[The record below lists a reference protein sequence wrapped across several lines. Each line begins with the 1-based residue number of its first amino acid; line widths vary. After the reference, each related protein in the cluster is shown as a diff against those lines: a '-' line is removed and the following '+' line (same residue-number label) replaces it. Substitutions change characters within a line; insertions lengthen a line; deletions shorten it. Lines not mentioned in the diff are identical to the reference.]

1 MKKSRSYYKKFYR
14 LVAVAIAVMTAVLTG
29 SLVLGDSVRGSLMER
44 VSERLGN
51 SETIIQTGTGFLSD
65 SILNNEILSDAK
77 GYLLSEG
84 FISSEGKMIPVMVWG
99 TDNDSLNYDEAA
111 LNPQLSTLISN
122 PSPLTSNPFTLT
134 HNPSNPIVLHLPSNN
149 LVGSGSLFISQSH
162 ATQLRLTVKGIKS
175 AQDGGNILLHNE
187 QVRPLNVFINRQ
199 QLAEALGVKGKVN
212 VILSPNNITSDT
224 FHGVWQPEDSGLQH
238 NNDSIIGIDRVFLPQ
253 SVVATLNPST
263 RYLAYFVNSLG
274 TIPYSF
280 VTATDRLKGDETIL
294 TDYAAQ
300 RMKAHVGDSV
310 TMEYY
315 VSQGG
320 LKKLLT
326 RSHRFR
332 VRSIVPISEFQKQ
345 ADMITADFPGLS
357 GVKRC
362 TDWNSD
368 LPIDMSRITKADE
381 DYWAEY
387 RQTPKA
393 LVSLDAV
400 GKDWIGS
407 YGVATRVM
415 CDTARMKLLTPQ
427 SFGIAVVHPRIA
439 ALDAAQ
445 NGTDF
450 GTLFLA
456 LGFFIIIAAILLMQN
471 PLSEMYQL
479 RRPEI
484 QLLNAL
490 GFSRRQVFRRLF
502 LEAVPVVLVSA
513 PIGVLLG
520 YAYAAVILQLLAGP
534 WSGVVHT
541 DGFAIHA
548 NTTTVVLSFILSVIL
563 AFVVLALTVRGG
575 QKLKGESQR
584 SKVKGQR
591 SKVEGQS
598 RDLKLSIINYKL
610 SIIKYFRHQHR
621 LSFIT
626 LALGVLTVF
635 AVGVNRPDFSH
646 SSESATGGYQYYGE
660 SRIPL
665 QYDLNTA
672 AGRHHLHLDNLPSNL
687 RFLQLPKH
695 TEDEASCMN
704 LNHVENPSVF
714 GMSLEDMKA
723 FGIDISEVEGVK
735 YKVDSVKWNCKADE
749 LANKEESKCIIPI
762 AVDSEALL
770 WSMMKK
776 VGDTLIYHASDG
788 RKVNVV
794 IAAEYPTGI
803 FHGNAIMPIDCFR
816 QLWPDEMGSRV
827 VLVKEEGQRS
837 KVEGSN
843 PSPLTPNPSTL
854 TSTLTTSLSDYGF
867 TLIPSVERL
876 LHFFEVTDTYLRIF
890 LSLGLLGL
898 MLGLVSLLIV
908 IRKNLVARSED
919 IRLYHALGFPTATIV
934 CMFRCEQLIVPLLA
948 IITGAGVCL
957 LISVLLPTFS
967 FSLSTFLLCLLP
979 IIVFTCIIIY
989 ISITTKTIRQCET
1002 C

>member
-1 MKKSRSYYKKFYR
+1 MKKSRSYYIRFYR

-99 TDNDSLNYDEAA
+99 TDNDSLNYDEAT

-122 PSPLTSNPFTLT
+122 PSSLT
-134 HNPSNPIVLHLPSNN
+134 SNPIVLHLPSNN
-149 LVGSGSLFISQSH
+149 LVGSSSLFISQSH

-212 VILSPNNITSDT
+212 VILSPNKITSDT
-224 FHGVWQPEDSGLQH
+224 FHGVWRPEDSGLQH
-238 NNDSIIGIDRVFLPQ
+238 NSDSIIGIDRVFLPQ
-253 SVVATLNPST
+253 SVVETLNPST

-294 TDYAAQ
+294 TDYAAR
-300 RMKAHVGDSV
+300 RMNAHVGDSV

-332 VRSIVPISEFQKQ
+332 VSGIVPISEFQKQ
-345 ADMITADFPGLS
+345 ADVITADFPGLS

-368 LPIDMSRITKADE
+368 LPIDMSRITKSDE
-381 DYWAEY
+381 DYWTAY

-407 YGVATRVM
+407 YGVATKVI

-439 ALDAAQ
+439 AFDAAQ

-456 LGFFIIIAAILLMQN
+456 LGFFIIVAAILLMQN

-490 GFSRRQVFRRLF
+490 GFSKRQVFRRLF
-502 LEAVPVVLVSA
+502 SEAVPVVLVSA

-548 NTTTVVLSFILSVIL
+548 NIMTVVLSFILSVIL
-563 AFVVLALTVRGG
+563 AFVVLALTVRGT
-575 QKLKGESQR
+575 QKLNGESQK
-584 SKVKGQR
+584 SKGKRQKAKG
-591 SKVEGQS
+591 EGQN
-598 RDLKLSIINYKL
+598 KLSIFNYQL
-610 SIIKYFRHQHR
+610 SILKYFRRQHR

-714 GMSLEDMKA
+714 GMSLEDMKS
-723 FGIDISEVEGVK
+723 FGINISEVEGVK

-827 VLVKEEGQRS
+827 VLVKEDGQKS

-890 LSLGLLGL
+890 LSLGVLGL
-898 MLGLVSLLIV
+898 LLGLVSLIIV
-908 IRKNLVARSED
+908 IRKNLVARSEE

>member
-1 MKKSRSYYKKFYR
+1 MKRSRSYYKKFYR

-99 TDNDSLNYDEAA
+99 TDNDSLNYDEATQ
-111 LNPQLSTLISN
+111 NPQLSTLISN
-122 PSPLTSNPFTLT
+122 PSPLTP
-134 HNPSNPIVLHLPSNN
+134 NPIILHLPSNN
-149 LVGSGSLFISQSH
+149 LVGSSSLFISQSH

-224 FHGVWQPEDSGLQH
+224 FYGVWRPEDSGLQF
-238 NNDSIIGIDRVFLPQ
+238 NSDSIIGIDRVFLPH
-253 SVVATLNPST
+253 SVVETLNPST

-300 RMKAHVGDSV
+300 RMNAHVGDSV

-332 VRSIVPISEFQKQ
+332 VSGIVPISELKKQ

-368 LPIDMSRITKADE
+368 LPIDMSCITKADE
-381 DYWAEY
+381 DYWTAY

-407 YGVATRVM
+407 YGVATKVM

-439 ALDAAQ
+439 AFDAAQ
-445 NGTDF
+445 NSTDF

-456 LGFFIIIAAILLMQN
+456 LGFFIIVAAILLMQN

-490 GFSRRQVFRRLF
+490 GFSKRQVFRRLF
-502 LEAVPVVLVSA
+502 SEAVPVVLVSA

-548 NTTTVVLSFILSVIL
+548 NIMTVVLSFILSVIL
-563 AFVVLALTVRGG
+563 AFVVLALTVRGS
-575 QKLKGESQR
+575 QKSKGERQKA
-584 SKVKGQR
+584 KVKRQR
-591 SKVEGQS
+591 AKGNLQ
-598 RDLKLSIINYKL
+598 LSTFSFQL
-610 SIIKYFRHQHR
+610 STFTYFRHQHR

-672 AGRHHLHLDNLPSNL
+672 AGRHHLHLDNLPYNL

-714 GMSLEDMKA
+714 GMSLEDMKS
-723 FGIDISEVEGVK
+723 FGINISEVEGVK

-827 VLVKEEGQRS
+827 VLVKEDGQKS

-843 PSPLTPNPSTL
+843 PSPLNTKLSTL
-854 TSTLTTSLSDYGF
+854 SSTLTTSLSDYGF

-908 IRKNLVARSED
+908 IRKNLVARSEE

-934 CMFRCEQLIVPLLA
+934 CMFRCEQLIVPMLA
-948 IITGAGVCL
+948 ILTGAVVCL

>member
-99 TDNDSLNYDEAA
+99 TDNDSLNYDEAT

-122 PSPLTSNPFTLT
+122 PSSLTP
-134 HNPSNPIVLHLPSNN
+134 NPIVLHLPSNN

-224 FHGVWQPEDSGLQH
+224 FYGVWRPEDSGLQF
-238 NNDSIIGIDRVFLPQ
+238 NSDSIVGIDRVFLPH
-253 SVVATLNPST
+253 SVVETLNPST

-274 TIPYSF
+274 TMPYSF

-300 RMKAHVGDSV
+300 RMNAHVGDSV

-332 VRSIVPISEFQKQ
+332 VSGIVPISEFKKQ

-381 DYWAEY
+381 DYWTAY

-407 YGVATRVM
+407 YGVATKVM

-490 GFSRRQVFRRLF
+490 GFSKRQVFRRLF

-575 QKLKGESQR
+575 QRSKGERQKA
-584 SKVKGQR
+584 KVKRQR
-591 SKVEGQS
+591 AKGNLQ
-598 RDLKLSIINYKL
+598 LSTFSFQL
-610 SIIKYFRHQHR
+610 STFKYFRHQHR

-723 FGIDISEVEGVK
+723 FGINISEVEGVK
-735 YKVDSVKWNCKADE
+735 YKVDSVKWNCEADE
-749 LANKEESKCIIPI
+749 LANKEESKCTIPI
-762 AVDSEALL
+762 AVDSDALL

-776 VGDTLIYHASDG
+776 VGDTLTYHASDG

-827 VLVKEEGQRS
+827 VLVKEDGQKS

-908 IRKNLVARSED
+908 IRKNLVARSEE

>member
-1 MKKSRSYYKKFYR
+1 MKRSRSYYKKFYR

-51 SETIIQTGTGFLSD
+51 SETLIQTGTGFLSD

-99 TDNDSLNYDEAA
+99 TDNDSLNYDEAT
-111 LNPQLSTLISN
+111 LNPQLSSLISN
-122 PSPLTSNPFTLT
+122 PSTLT
-134 HNPSNPIVLHLPSNN
+134 PNPIILHLPSNN

-175 AQDGGNILLHNE
+175 SQDGGNILLHNE

-212 VILSPNNITSDT
+212 VILSPNNITFDA
-224 FHGVWQPEDSGLQH
+224 FHSIWRPHDSGLQPI
-238 NNDSIIGIDRVFLPQ
+238 NDSIIGIDRVFLPH
-253 SVVATLNPST
+253 SVVETLNPST

-294 TDYAAQ
+294 TDYAAR
-300 RMKAHVGDSV
+300 RMNAHVGDSV

-332 VRSIVPISEFQKQ
+332 VSRIVPINEFQKQ

-381 DYWAEY
+381 DYWTAY

-407 YGVATRVM
+407 YGVATKVM
-415 CDTARMKLLTPQ
+415 GDTARMKQLTPQ
-427 SFGIAVVHPRIA
+427 SFGIAVVHPRVA

-456 LGFFIIIAAILLMQN
+456 LGFFIIVAAILLMQN

-490 GFSRRQVFRRLF
+490 GFSKRQVFRRLF
-502 LEAVPVVLVSA
+502 SEALPVVLVSV

-548 NTTTVVLSFILSVIL
+548 NIMTVVLSFILSVIL

-575 QKLKGESQR
+575 LR
-584 SKVKGQR
+584 SKVEGQR
-591 SKVEGQS
+591 SKVEGQ
-598 RDLKLSIINYKL
+598 REKGNLQLSAF
-610 SIIKYFRHQHR
+610 SFQRSTFKYYRSQHR

-665 QYDLNTA
+665 QYDLNTT
-672 AGRHHLHLDNLPSNL
+672 AGRHHLHLDDLPSNL

-704 LNHVENPSVF
+704 LNRVATPSVL
-714 GMSLEDMKA
+714 GMSSEEMQS
-723 FGIDISEVEGVK
+723 FGIEILEVEGVK

-776 VGDTLIYHASDG
+776 VGDTLSYHASDG

-827 VLVKEEGQRS
+827 ILVKEEGQRS
-837 KVEGSN
+837 KVEGLRSKVEGSKLSTLNTN
-843 PSPLTPNPSTL
+843 PSPL
-854 TSTLTTSLSDYGF
+854 TSTLTTALSDYGF

-890 LSLGLLGL
+890 LSLGVLGL
-898 MLGLVSLLIV
+898 LLGLVSLIIV
-908 IRKNLVARSED
+908 IRKNLVARSEE

-934 CMFRCEQLIVPLLA
+934 RMFRCEQLIVPLLA
-948 IITGAGVCL
+948 ILTGAMACL

-967 FSLSTFLLCLLP
+967 FSLSTFLLWLLP

>member
-490 GFSRRQVFRRLF
+490 GFSKRQVFRRLF

>member
-99 TDNDSLNYDEAA
+99 TDNDSLNYDEAT

-122 PSPLTSNPFTLT
+122 PSPLTP
-134 HNPSNPIVLHLPSNN
+134 NPIILHLPSNN
-149 LVGSGSLFISQSH
+149 LVGSSSLFISQSH
-162 ATQLRLTVKGIKS
+162 ATQLRLTVKGKKS

-212 VILSPNNITSDT
+212 VILSPNNITSDA
-224 FHGVWQPEDSGLQH
+224 FHSIWRSHDSGLQPI
-238 NNDSIIGIDRVFLPQ
+238 NDSIIGIDRVFLPH
-253 SVVATLNPST
+253 SVVETLNPST
-263 RYLAYFVNSLG
+263 RYLAYFVNSFG

-294 TDYAAQ
+294 TDYAA
-300 RMKAHVGDSV
+300 RHMNAHVGDSV

-332 VRSIVPISEFQKQ
+332 VSRIVPINEFQKQ

-407 YGVATRVM
+407 YGVATKVM
-415 CDTARMKLLTPQ
+415 CDTARIKQLTPQ

-439 ALDAAQ
+439 AFDAAQ

-456 LGFFIIIAAILLMQN
+456 LGFFIIVAAILLMQN

-490 GFSRRQVFRRLF
+490 GFSKRQVFRRLF
-502 LEAVPVVLVSA
+502 SEAVPVVLISA

-548 NTTTVVLSFILSVIL
+548 NIMTVVLSFILSVIL
-563 AFVVLALTVRGG
+563 AFVVLALTVRGS
-575 QKLKGESQR
+575 QKSKGERQKA
-584 SKVKGQR
+584 KVKGQR

-598 RDLKLSIINYKL
+598 RDFKLSIIDYQL

-714 GMSLEDMKA
+714 GMSLEDMKS
-723 FGIDISEVEGVK
+723 FGINISEVEGVK

-827 VLVKEEGQRS
+827 VLVKEDGQKS

-890 LSLGLLGL
+890 LSLGVLGL
-898 MLGLVSLLIV
+898 LLGLVSLIIV
-908 IRKNLVARSED
+908 IRKNLVARSEE

>member
-1 MKKSRSYYKKFYR
+1 MKKSRSYYIRFYR

-99 TDNDSLNYDEAA
+99 TDNDSLNYDEAT

-122 PSPLTSNPFTLT
+122 PSPLTP
-134 HNPSNPIVLHLPSNN
+134 NPIILHLPSNN
-149 LVGSGSLFISQSH
+149 LVGSSSLFISQSH

-224 FHGVWQPEDSGLQH
+224 FYGVWRPEDSGLQF
-238 NNDSIIGIDRVFLPQ
+238 NSDSIVGIDRVFLPH
-253 SVVATLNPST
+253 SVVETLNPST

-294 TDYAAQ
+294 TDYAA
-300 RMKAHVGDSV
+300 RHMNAHVGDSV

-332 VRSIVPISEFQKQ
+332 VSGIVPISEFKKQ

-381 DYWAEY
+381 DYWTAY
-387 RQTPKA
+387 RQTPQA

-407 YGVATRVM
+407 YGVATKVM

-439 ALDAAQ
+439 AFDAAQ

-456 LGFFIIIAAILLMQN
+456 LGFFIIVAAILLMQN

-490 GFSRRQVFRRLF
+490 GFSKRQVFRRLF
-502 LEAVPVVLVSA
+502 SEAVPVVLVSA

-548 NTTTVVLSFILSVIL
+548 NIMTVVLSFILSVIL
-563 AFVVLALTVRGG
+563 AFVVLALTVRGS
-575 QKLKGESQR
+575 QKSKGERQKA
-584 SKVKGQR
+584 KVKGQR

-598 RDLKLSIINYKL
+598 RDFKLSIIDYQL

-672 AGRHHLHLDNLPSNL
+672 AGRHHLHLDNLPSDL

-714 GMSLEDMKA
+714 GMSLEDMKS
-723 FGIDISEVEGVK
+723 FGINISEVEGVK

-776 VGDTLIYHASDG
+776 VGDTLTYHASDG

-803 FHGNAIMPIDCFR
+803 FHGNAIMPLDCFR

-827 VLVKEEGQRS
+827 VLVKEDGQKSKGESQRS
-837 KVEGSN
+837 KVESSN
-843 PSPLTPNPSTL
+843 PSPLNTKLSTL
-854 TSTLTTSLSDYGF
+854 NSTLTTSLSDYGF

-890 LSLGLLGL
+890 LSLGVLGL
-898 MLGLVSLLIV
+898 LLGLVSLLIV
-908 IRKNLVARSED
+908 IRKNLVARSEE

-934 CMFRCEQLIVPLLA
+934 RMFRCEQLIVPMLA

>member
-99 TDNDSLNYDEAA
+99 TDNDSLNYDEAT

-122 PSPLTSNPFTLT
+122 PSSLT
-134 HNPSNPIVLHLPSNN
+134 SNPIVLHLPSNN

-224 FHGVWQPEDSGLQH
+224 FYGVWRPEDSGLQF
-238 NNDSIIGIDRVFLPQ
+238 NSDSIVGIDRVFLPH
-253 SVVATLNPST
+253 SVVETLNPST

-294 TDYAAQ
+294 TDYTAQ
-300 RMKAHVGDSV
+300 RMNAHVGDSV

-332 VRSIVPISEFQKQ
+332 VSGIVPISEFKKQ

-381 DYWAEY
+381 DYWTAY

-407 YGVATRVM
+407 YGVATKVM

-490 GFSRRQVFRRLF
+490 GFSKRQVFRRLF

-575 QKLKGESQR
+575 QRSKGERQKA
-584 SKVKGQR
+584 KVKRQR
-591 SKVEGQS
+591 AKGNLQ
-598 RDLKLSIINYKL
+598 LSTFSFQL
-610 SIIKYFRHQHR
+610 STFKYFRHQHR

-704 LNHVENPSVF
+704 LNHVEKPSVF

-723 FGIDISEVEGVK
+723 FGINISEVEGVK
-735 YKVDSVKWNCKADE
+735 YKVDSVKLNCEADE
-749 LANKEESKCIIPI
+749 LANKEESKCTIPI
-762 AVDSEALL
+762 AVDSDALL

-776 VGDTLIYHASDG
+776 VGDTLTYHASDG

-827 VLVKEEGQRS
+827 VLVKVEGQRS
-837 KVEGSN
+837 KGESQRSKVESSN
-843 PSPLTPNPSTL
+843 PSPLNTKLSTL
-854 TSTLTTSLSDYGF
+854 NSTLTTSLSDYGF

-908 IRKNLVARSED
+908 IRKNLVARSEE
-919 IRLYHALGFPTATIV
+919 IHLYHALGFPTATIV
-934 CMFRCEQLIVPLLA
+934 RMFRCEQLIVPLLA
-948 IITGAGVCL
+948 ILTGAGVCL

>member
-1 MKKSRSYYKKFYR
+1 MKRSRSYYKKFYR

-99 TDNDSLNYDEAA
+99 TDNDSLNYDEAT

-122 PSPLTSNPFTLT
+122 PSTLT
-134 HNPSNPIVLHLPSNN
+134 PNPIILHLPSNN

-224 FHGVWQPEDSGLQH
+224 FYGVWRPEDSGLQF
-238 NNDSIIGIDRVFLPQ
+238 NSDSIVGIDRVFLPH
-253 SVVATLNPST
+253 SVVETLNPST

-280 VTATDRLKGDETIL
+280 VTATDRLKGNETIL

-300 RMKAHVGDSV
+300 RMNAHVGDSV

-332 VRSIVPISEFQKQ
+332 VSGIVPINEFQKQ

-381 DYWAEY
+381 DYWTAY

-407 YGVATRVM
+407 YGVATKVM

-439 ALDAAQ
+439 AFDAAQ

-456 LGFFIIIAAILLMQN
+456 LGFFIIVAAILLMQN

-490 GFSRRQVFRRLF
+490 GFSKRQVFRRLF
-502 LEAVPVVLVSA
+502 SEAVPVVLVSA

-548 NTTTVVLSFILSVIL
+548 NIMTVVLSFILSVIL
-563 AFVVLALTVRGG
+563 AFVVLALTVRGS
-575 QKLKGESQR
+575 QKSKGESQKA
-584 SKVKGQR
+584 KVKGQR

-598 RDLKLSIINYKL
+598 RDFKLSIIDYQL

-665 QYDLNTA
+665 HYDLNTA

-714 GMSLEDMKA
+714 GMSLEDMKS
-723 FGIDISEVEGVK
+723 FGINISEVEGVK

-749 LANKEESKCIIPI
+749 LANKEESKCTIPI
-762 AVDSEALL
+762 VVDSEALL

-776 VGDTLIYHASDG
+776 VGDTLTYHASDG

-803 FHGNAIMPIDCFR
+803 FHGNAIMPLDCFR

-827 VLVKEEGQRS
+827 VLVKEEGQKSKGESQRS
-837 KVEGSN
+837 KVESSN
-843 PSPLTPNPSTL
+843 PSPLNTKLSTL
-854 TSTLTTSLSDYGF
+854 NSTLTTSLSDYGF

-908 IRKNLVARSED
+908 IRKNLVARSEE
-919 IRLYHALGFPTATIV
+919 IRLYHALGFPTGTIV
-934 CMFRCEQLIVPLLA
+934 RMFRCEQLIVPLLA
-948 IITGAGVCL
+948 ILTGAGVCL

>member
-99 TDNDSLNYDEAA
+99 TDNDSLNYDEAT
-111 LNPQLSTLISN
+111 LNPQLSTMISN
-122 PSPLTSNPFTLT
+122 PFPLTP
-134 HNPSNPIVLHLPSNN
+134 NPIILHLPSNN

-212 VILSPNNITSDT
+212 VILSPNNITSDA
-224 FHGVWQPEDSGLQH
+224 FHSIWRPHDSGLQPI
-238 NNDSIIGIDRVFLPQ
+238 NDSIIGIDRVFLPH
-253 SVVATLNPST
+253 SVVETLNPST
-263 RYLAYFVNSLG
+263 RYLAYFVNSFG

-294 TDYAAQ
+294 TDYAAR
-300 RMKAHVGDSV
+300 RMNAHVGDSV

-332 VRSIVPISEFQKQ
+332 VSRIVPINEFQKQ

-381 DYWAEY
+381 DYWTAY

-407 YGVATRVM
+407 YGVATKVM
-415 CDTARMKLLTPQ
+415 CDTARMKQLTPQ
-427 SFGIAVVHPRIA
+427 SFGIAVVHPRVA

-490 GFSRRQVFRRLF
+490 GFSKRQVFRRLF
-502 LEAVPVVLVSA
+502 SEAVPVVLVSA

-541 DGFAIHA
+541 DGFALHA
-548 NTTTVVLSFILSVIL
+548 NIMTVVLSFVLSVIL
-563 AFVVLALTVRGG
+563 AFVVLALTVRGS
-575 QKLKGESQR
+575 QKSKGERQKA
-584 SKVKGQR
+584 KVKGQR

-598 RDLKLSIINYKL
+598 RDFKLSIIDYQL

-672 AGRHHLHLDNLPSNL
+672 AGRHHLHLDNLPSDL

-723 FGIDISEVEGVK
+723 FGINISEVEGVK

-827 VLVKEEGQRS
+827 VLVKVEGQKSKGESQRS
-837 KVEGSN
+837 KVESSN
-843 PSPLTPNPSTL
+843 PSPLNTKLSTL
-854 TSTLTTSLSDYGF
+854 SSTLTTSLSDYGF

-908 IRKNLVARSED
+908 IRKNLVARSEE

-934 CMFRCEQLIVPLLA
+934 RMFRCEQLIVPLLA
-948 IITGAGVCL
+948 ILTGAGVCL

>member
-1 MKKSRSYYKKFYR
+1 MKRSRSYYKKFYR

-51 SETIIQTGTGFLSD
+51 SETLIQTGTGFLSD

-99 TDNDSLNYDEAA
+99 TDNDSLNYDEAT
-111 LNPQLSTLISN
+111 LNPQLSSLISN
-122 PSPLTSNPFTLT
+122 PSTLT
-134 HNPSNPIVLHLPSNN
+134 PNPIILHLPSNN

-212 VILSPNNITSDT
+212 VILSPNNITYDA
-224 FHGVWQPEDSGLQH
+224 FHSIWRPHDSGLQH
-238 NNDSIIGIDRVFLPQ
+238 INDSIIGIDRVFLPH
-253 SVVATLNPST
+253 SVVETLNPST

-294 TDYAAQ
+294 TDYAAR
-300 RMKAHVGDSV
+300 RMNAHVGDSV

-332 VRSIVPISEFQKQ
+332 VSGIVPINEFQKQ

-381 DYWAEY
+381 DYWTAY

-407 YGVATRVM
+407 YGVATKVM
-415 CDTARMKLLTPQ
+415 GDTARMKQLTPQ
-427 SFGIAVVHPRIA
+427 SFGIAVVHPRVA

-456 LGFFIIIAAILLMQN
+456 LGFFIIVAAILLMQN

-490 GFSRRQVFRRLF
+490 GFSKRQVFRRLF
-502 LEAVPVVLVSA
+502 SEALPVVLVSA

-520 YAYAAVILQLLAGP
+520 YAYAAVILLLLAGP

-541 DGFAIHA
+541 DGFALHA
-548 NTTTVVLSFILSVIL
+548 NIMTIVLSFVLSVIL
-563 AFVVLALTVRGG
+563 ALVVLALTVRGS
-575 QKLKGESQR
+575 QMSKGERQ
-584 SKVKGQR
+584 KAKGERQ
-591 SKVEGQS
+591 KEKGNLQ
-598 RDLKLSIINYKL
+598 LSAFSFQL
-610 SIIKYFRHQHR
+610 STFKYYRRQHR

-665 QYDLNTA
+665 QYDLNTT
-672 AGRHHLHLDNLPSNL
+672 AGRHHLHLDDLPSNL

-704 LNHVENPSVF
+704 LNRVATPSVL
-714 GMSLEDMKA
+714 GMSSEEMQS
-723 FGIDISEVEGVK
+723 FGIDISRPSPRSPYIGGHPSHSGTPTMQGERGEG
-735 YKVDSVKWNCKADE
+735 
-749 LANKEESKCIIPI
+749 LIPI

-776 VGDTLIYHASDG
+776 VGDTLSYHASDG

-837 KVEGSN
+837 KVEGSKLSTLNTN
-843 PSPLTPNPSTL
+843 PSPL
-854 TSTLTTSLSDYGF
+854 TSTLTTALSDYGF

-890 LSLGLLGL
+890 LSLGVLGL
-898 MLGLVSLLIV
+898 LLGLVSLIIV
-908 IRKNLVARSED
+908 IRKNLVARSEE

-934 CMFRCEQLIVPLLA
+934 RMFRCEQLIVPLLA
-948 IITGAGVCL
+948 ILTGAVACL

-967 FSLSTFLLCLLP
+967 FSLSTFLLWLLP

>member
-1 MKKSRSYYKKFYR
+1 MKRSRSYYKKFYR
-14 LVAVAIAVMTAVLTG
+14 LIAVAIAVMTAVLTG
-29 SLVLGDSVRGSLMER
+29 SLVLGDSVRGSLVER

-51 SETIIQTGTGFLSD
+51 SETLIQTGTGFLSD

-99 TDNDSLNYDEAA
+99 TDNDSLNYDEAT

-122 PSPLTSNPFTLT
+122 PSSLT
-134 HNPSNPIVLHLPSNN
+134 SNPIVLHLPSNN
-149 LVGSGSLFISQSH
+149 LVGSSSLFISQSH

-212 VILSPNNITSDT
+212 VILSPNNITSDA
-224 FHGVWQPEDSGLQH
+224 FHSIWRPHDSGLKH
-238 NNDSIIGIDRVFLPQ
+238 INDSIVGIDRVFLPH
-253 SVVATLNPST
+253 SVVETLNPST

-294 TDYAAQ
+294 TDYAAR
-300 RMKAHVGDSV
+300 RMNAYVGDSV

-332 VRSIVPISEFQKQ
+332 VSRIVPINVFQKQ
-345 ADMITADFPGLS
+345 TDVITADFPGLS

-381 DYWAEY
+381 DYWTAY

-407 YGVATRVM
+407 YGVATKVM
-415 CDTARMKLLTPQ
+415 GDTARMKQLTPQ
-427 SFGIAVVHPRIA
+427 SFGIAVVHPRVA

-471 PLSEMYQL
+471 PLSEMYML
-479 RRPEI
+479 RCPEI
-484 QLLNAL
+484 QLFNAL
-490 GFSRRQVFRRLF
+490 GFSKRQVFRRLF
-502 LEAVPVVLVSA
+502 SEAVSVVLVSA

-520 YAYAAVILQLLAGP
+520 YAYAAVILLLLAGP

-541 DGFAIHA
+541 DGFALHA
-548 NTTTVVLSFILSVIL
+548 NIMTVVLSFVLSVIL
-563 AFVVLALTVRGG
+563 ALVVLALTVRGS
-575 QKLKGESQR
+575 QMSKGERQ
-584 SKVKGQR
+584 KAKAEGQR
-591 SKVEGQS
+591 SKGNLQ
-598 RDLKLSIINYKL
+598 LSAF
-610 SIIKYFRHQHR
+610 SFQRSTFKYYRRQHR

-665 QYDLNTA
+665 QYDLNTT
-672 AGRHHLHLDNLPSNL
+672 AGRHHLHLDDLPSNL

-704 LNHVENPSVF
+704 LNRVATPSVL
-714 GMSLEDMKA
+714 GMSSEEMQS
-723 FGIDISEVEGVK
+723 FGIDISRPSKSPYIGEHPSHSGTPTMQGERGEG
-735 YKVDSVKWNCKADE
+735 
-749 LANKEESKCIIPI
+749 LIPI

-776 VGDTLIYHASDG
+776 VGDTLSYHASDG

-827 VLVKEEGQRS
+827 VLVKEEGQMAKGES
-837 KVEGSN
+837 QKALTSN
-843 PSPLTPNPSTL
+843 PSPSNLPLSGGIEGVSQL
-854 TSTLTTSLSDYGF
+854 STLTTALSDYGF

-890 LSLGLLGL
+890 LSLGVLGL
-898 MLGLVSLLIV
+898 LLGLVSLIIV
-908 IRKNLVARSED
+908 IRKNLVARSEE

-934 CMFRCEQLIVPLLA
+934 RMFRCEQLIVPLLA
-948 IITGAGVCL
+948 ILTGAVACL

-967 FSLSTFLLCLLP
+967 FSLSTFLLWLLP

>member
-1 MKKSRSYYKKFYR
+1 MKRSRSYYKKFYR

-99 TDNDSLNYDEAA
+99 TDNDSLNYDEAT

-122 PSPLTSNPFTLT
+122 PSPLTP
-134 HNPSNPIVLHLPSNN
+134 NPIILHLPSNN

-224 FHGVWQPEDSGLQH
+224 FYGVWRPEDLGLQF
-238 NNDSIIGIDRVFLPQ
+238 NSDSIVGIDRVFLPH
-253 SVVATLNPST
+253 SVVETLNPST

-300 RMKAHVGDSV
+300 RMNAHVGDSV

-332 VRSIVPISEFQKQ
+332 VSGIVPISEFKKQ

-381 DYWAEY
+381 DYWTAY

-490 GFSRRQVFRRLF
+490 GFSKRQVFRRLF

-575 QKLKGESQR
+575 QKSKGERQKA
-584 SKVKGQR
+584 KVKRQR
-591 SKVEGQS
+591 AKGNLQ
-598 RDLKLSIINYKL
+598 LSTFSFQL
-610 SIIKYFRHQHR
+610 STFKYYRHQHR

-704 LNHVENPSVF
+704 LNHVEKPSVF

-723 FGIDISEVEGVK
+723 FGINISEVEGVK
-735 YKVDSVKWNCKADE
+735 CKVDSVKWNCEADE
-749 LANKEESKCIIPI
+749 LANKEESKCTIPI
-762 AVDSEALL
+762 AVDSDALL

-776 VGDTLIYHASDG
+776 VGDTLTYHASDG

-816 QLWPDEMGSRV
+816 QFWPDEMGSRV
-827 VLVKEEGQRS
+827 VLVKEDCQKS

-908 IRKNLVARSED
+908 IRKNLVARSEE

-989 ISITTKTIRQCET
+989 ISITTKKIRQCET

>member
-1 MKKSRSYYKKFYR
+1 MKRSRSYYKKFYR
-14 LVAVAIAVMTAVLTG
+14 LVAVAITVMTAVLTG

-99 TDNDSLNYDEAA
+99 TDNDSLNYDEAT

-122 PSPLTSNPFTLT
+122 PSPLTP
-134 HNPSNPIVLHLPSNN
+134 NPIILHLPSNN
-149 LVGSGSLFISQSH
+149 LVGSSSLFISQSH

-224 FHGVWQPEDSGLQH
+224 FYGVWRPEDSGLQF
-238 NNDSIIGIDRVFLPQ
+238 NSDSIVGIDRVFLPH
-253 SVVATLNPST
+253 SVVETLNPST

-300 RMKAHVGDSV
+300 RMNAHVGDSV

-332 VRSIVPISEFQKQ
+332 VSGIVPINEFQKQ

-381 DYWAEY
+381 DYWTAY

-407 YGVATRVM
+407 YGVATKVM

-439 ALDAAQ
+439 AFDAAQ

-456 LGFFIIIAAILLMQN
+456 LGFFIIVAAILLMQN

-490 GFSRRQVFRRLF
+490 GFCKRQVFRRLF
-502 LEAVPVVLVSA
+502 SEAVPVVLVSA

-548 NTTTVVLSFILSVIL
+548 NIMTVVLSFILSVIL
-563 AFVVLALTVRGG
+563 AFVVLALTVRGS
-575 QKLKGESQR
+575 QKSKGERQKA
-584 SKVKGQR
+584 KVKRQR
-591 SKVEGQS
+591 AKGNLQ
-598 RDLKLSIINYKL
+598 LSTFSFQL
-610 SIIKYFRHQHR
+610 STFKYYRRQHR

-672 AGRHHLHLDNLPSNL
+672 AGRHHLHLDHLPSDL

-695 TEDEASCMN
+695 TEDEASCLN

-723 FGIDISEVEGVK
+723 FGINISEVESVK
-735 YKVDSVKWNCKADE
+735 Y
-749 LANKEESKCIIPI
+749 KEESKLTIPI
-762 AVDSEALL
+762 AIDSEALL

-776 VGDTLIYHASDG
+776 VGDTLTYHASDG

-827 VLVKEEGQRS
+827 VLVKEDGQKS
-837 KVEGSN
+837 KVEGST
-843 PSPLTPNPSTL
+843 PSPLNTKLSTL

-908 IRKNLVARSED
+908 IRKNLVARSEE

-934 CMFRCEQLIVPLLA
+934 RMFRCEQLIVPLLA
-948 IITGAGVCL
+948 ILTGAGVCL

>member
-99 TDNDSLNYDEAA
+99 TDNDSLNYDEAT
-111 LNPQLSTLISN
+111 LNPQLSSLISN
-122 PSPLTSNPFTLT
+122 PSTLT
-134 HNPSNPIVLHLPSNN
+134 PNPIILHLPSNN

-212 VILSPNNITSDT
+212 VILSPNNITSDA
-224 FHGVWQPEDSGLQH
+224 FHSIWRSHDSGLQPI
-238 NNDSIIGIDRVFLPQ
+238 NDSIIGIDRVFLPH
-253 SVVATLNPST
+253 SVVETLNPST
-263 RYLAYFVNSLG
+263 RYLAYFVNSFG

-294 TDYAAQ
+294 TDYAAR
-300 RMKAHVGDSV
+300 RMNAHVGDSV

-332 VRSIVPISEFQKQ
+332 VSRIVPISEFQKQ
-345 ADMITADFPGLS
+345 ADVITADFPGLS

-381 DYWAEY
+381 DYWTAY

-407 YGVATRVM
+407 YGVATKVM

-439 ALDAAQ
+439 AFDAAQ

-456 LGFFIIIAAILLMQN
+456 LGFFIIVAAILLMQN

-490 GFSRRQVFRRLF
+490 GFSKRQVFRRLF
-502 LEAVPVVLVSA
+502 SEAVPVVLVSA

-548 NTTTVVLSFILSVIL
+548 NIMTVVLSFILSVIL
-563 AFVVLALTVRGG
+563 AFIVLALTVRGS
-575 QKLKGESQR
+575 QKSKGERQKA
-584 SKVKGQR
+584 KVKRQR

-598 RDLKLSIINYKL
+598 RDFKLSIIDYQL

-665 QYDLNTA
+665 QYDLNTTA
-672 AGRHHLHLDNLPSNL
+672 SRHHLHLDDLPSNL

-714 GMSLEDMKA
+714 GMSLEDMKS
-723 FGIDISEVEGVK
+723 FGIDISEVEDVK

-776 VGDTLIYHASDG
+776 VGDTLTYHASDG

-803 FHGNAIMPIDCFR
+803 FHGNAIMPLDCFR

-827 VLVKEEGQRS
+827 VLVKEDGQKS

-908 IRKNLVARSED
+908 IRKNLVARSEE

-934 CMFRCEQLIVPLLA
+934 RMFRCEQLIVPLLA
-948 IITGAGVCL
+948 ILTGAGVCL

>member
-1 MKKSRSYYKKFYR
+1 MNRSRSYYKKFYR

-99 TDNDSLNYDEAA
+99 TDNDSLNYDEAT

-122 PSPLTSNPFTLT
+122 PFPLTP
-134 HNPSNPIVLHLPSNN
+134 NPIILHLPSNN
-149 LVGSGSLFISQSH
+149 LVGSSSLFISQSH

-224 FHGVWQPEDSGLQH
+224 FYGVWRPEDSGLQF
-238 NNDSIIGIDRVFLPQ
+238 NSDSIVGIDRVFLPH
-253 SVVATLNPST
+253 SVVETLNPST

-294 TDYAAQ
+294 TDYAAR
-300 RMKAHVGDSV
+300 RMNAHVGDSV

-332 VRSIVPISEFQKQ
+332 VSRIVPISEFQKQ
-345 ADMITADFPGLS
+345 ADVITADFPGLS

-415 CDTARMKLLTPQ
+415 CDTARIKQLTPQ

-439 ALDAAQ
+439 AFDAAQ

-490 GFSRRQVFRRLF
+490 GFSKRQVFRRLF
-502 LEAVPVVLVSA
+502 SEAVPVVLVSA

-520 YAYAAVILQLLAGP
+520 YAYAAVILRLLAGP

-541 DGFAIHA
+541 DGFALHA
-548 NTTTVVLSFILSVIL
+548 NIMTVVLSFVLSVIL
-563 AFVVLALTVRGG
+563 ALVVLALTVRGS
-575 QKLKGESQR
+575 QMSKGERQ
-584 SKVKGQR
+584 KAKAEGQR
-591 SKVEGQS
+591 SKGNLQ
-598 RDLKLSIINYKL
+598 LSTFSFQL
-610 SIIKYFRHQHR
+610 STFKYFSHQHR

-672 AGRHHLHLDNLPSNL
+672 AGRHHLHLDNLPSDL

-714 GMSLEDMKA
+714 GMSLEDMKS
-723 FGIDISEVEGVK
+723 FGINISEVEGVK

-776 VGDTLIYHASDG
+776 VGDTLTYHASDG

-827 VLVKEEGQRS
+827 VLVKEDGQKS

-843 PSPLTPNPSTL
+843 PSPLNTKLSTL
-854 TSTLTTSLSDYGF
+854 SSTLTTSLSDYGF

-908 IRKNLVARSED
+908 IRKNLVARSEE

-934 CMFRCEQLIVPLLA
+934 RMFRCEQLIVPLLA
-948 IITGAGVCL
+948 ILTGAGVCL

>member
-1 MKKSRSYYKKFYR
+1 MKRSRSYYKKFFR

-99 TDNDSLNYDEAA
+99 TDNDSLNYDEATI
-111 LNPQLSTLISN
+111 NPQLSTQISN
-122 PSPLTSNPFTLT
+122 PSSLTSNP
-134 HNPSNPIVLHLPSNN
+134 IILHLPSNN

-162 ATQLRLTVKGIKS
+162 AAQLRLTVKGIKS
-175 AQDGGNILLHNE
+175 PQDGGNILLHNE

-212 VILSPNNITSDT
+212 VILSPNNITSDA
-224 FHGVWQPEDSGLQH
+224 FHSIWRPHDSGLQH
-238 NNDSIIGIDRVFLPQ
+238 INDSIIGIDRVFLPH
-253 SVVATLNPST
+253 SVVETLNPST

-294 TDYAAQ
+294 TDYAAR
-300 RMKAHVGDSV
+300 RMNAHVGDSV

-332 VRSIVPISEFQKQ
+332 VSHIVPINEFQKQ

-381 DYWAEY
+381 DYWTAY

-407 YGVATRVM
+407 YGVATKVM
-415 CDTARMKLLTPQ
+415 GDTARMKQLTPQ
-427 SFGIAVVHPRIA
+427 SFGIAVVHPRVA

-490 GFSRRQVFRRLF
+490 GFSKRQVFRRLF
-502 LEAVPVVLVSA
+502 SEALPIVLVSA

-520 YAYAAVILQLLAGP
+520 YAYAAVILLLLAGP

-548 NTTTVVLSFILSVIL
+548 NIMTVVLSFILSVIL
-563 AFVVLALTVRGG
+563 AFVVLALTVRGS
-575 QKLKGESQR
+575 QKSKGERQ
-584 SKVKGQR
+584 KAKGERQ
-591 SKVEGQS
+591 KAKGNLQ
-598 RDLKLSIINYKL
+598 LSTFSFQL
-610 SIIKYFRHQHR
+610 STFKYYRRQHR

-665 QYDLNTA
+665 QYDLNTT
-672 AGRHHLHLDNLPSNL
+672 AGRHHLHLDDLPSNL

-704 LNHVENPSVF
+704 LNRVATPSVL
-714 GMSLEDMKA
+714 GMSSEEMQS

-776 VGDTLIYHASDG
+776 VGDTLSYHASDG

-794 IAAEYPTGI
+794 IVAEYPTGI

-827 VLVKEEGQRS
+827 ILVKEESQMAKGEGQ
-837 KVEGSN
+837 KAPTSN
-843 PSPLTPNPSTL
+843 PSPSNLPLSGGIEGVSQL
-854 TSTLTTSLSDYGF
+854 STLTTALSDYGF

-890 LSLGLLGL
+890 LSLGVLGL
-898 MLGLVSLLIV
+898 LLGLVSLIIV
-908 IRKNLVARSED
+908 IRKNLVARSEE

-934 CMFRCEQLIVPLLA
+934 RMFRCEQLIVPLLA
-948 IITGAGVCL
+948 ILTGAVACL

-967 FSLSTFLLCLLP
+967 FSLSTFLLWLLP

>member
-1 MKKSRSYYKKFYR
+1 MKRSRSYYKKFYR

-99 TDNDSLNYDEAA
+99 TDNDSLNYDEAT

-122 PSPLTSNPFTLT
+122 LSPLTP
-134 HNPSNPIVLHLPSNN
+134 NPIILHLPSNN

-224 FHGVWQPEDSGLQH
+224 FHRVWRPEDSGLQH
-238 NNDSIIGIDRVFLPQ
+238 NSDSIIGIDRVFLPQ
-253 SVVATLNPST
+253 SVVETLNPSA

-294 TDYAAQ
+294 TDYAAR
-300 RMKAHVGDSV
+300 RMNAHVGDSV

-332 VRSIVPISEFQKQ
+332 VNGIVPISEFKKQ

-381 DYWAEY
+381 DYWTAY

-407 YGVATRVM
+407 YGVATKVM

-427 SFGIAVVHPRIA
+427 SFGIVVVHPRIA
-439 ALDAAQ
+439 AFDAAQ

-450 GTLFLA
+450 GMLFLA
-456 LGFFIIIAAILLMQN
+456 LGFFIIVAAILLMQN

-490 GFSRRQVFRRLF
+490 GFSKRQVFRRLF

-548 NTTTVVLSFILSVIL
+548 NIMTVVLSFILSVIL
-563 AFVVLALTVRGG
+563 AFVVLALTVRGS
-575 QKLKGESQR
+575 QKSKGEKQKA
-584 SKVKGQR
+584 KVKRQR
-591 SKVEGQS
+591 AKGNLQ
-598 RDLKLSIINYKL
+598 LSTFSFQL
-610 SIIKYFRHQHR
+610 STFKYYRRQHR

-704 LNHVENPSVF
+704 LNHVEKPSVF

-723 FGIDISEVEGVK
+723 FGINISEVEGVK
-735 YKVDSVKWNCKADE
+735 YKVDSVKLNCEADE
-749 LANKEESKCIIPI
+749 LANKEESKCTIPI
-762 AVDSEALL
+762 AVDSDALL

-776 VGDTLIYHASDG
+776 VGDTLTYHASDG

-827 VLVKEEGQRS
+827 VLVKEDGQKS
-837 KVEGSN
+837 KVEGST

-908 IRKNLVARSED
+908 IRKNLVARSEE

>member
-1 MKKSRSYYKKFYR
+1 
-14 LVAVAIAVMTAVLTG
+14 
-29 SLVLGDSVRGSLMER
+29 
-44 VSERLGN
+44 
-51 SETIIQTGTGFLSD
+51 
-65 SILNNEILSDAK
+65 
-77 GYLLSEG
+77 
-84 FISSEGKMIPVMVWG
+84 
-99 TDNDSLNYDEAA
+99 
-111 LNPQLSTLISN
+111 
-122 PSPLTSNPFTLT
+122 
-134 HNPSNPIVLHLPSNN
+134 
-149 LVGSGSLFISQSH
+149 
-162 ATQLRLTVKGIKS
+162 
-175 AQDGGNILLHNE
+175 
-187 QVRPLNVFINRQ
+187 
-199 QLAEALGVKGKVN
+199 
-212 VILSPNNITSDT
+212 
-224 FHGVWQPEDSGLQH
+224 
-238 NNDSIIGIDRVFLPQ
+238 
-253 SVVATLNPST
+253 
-263 RYLAYFVNSLG
+263 
-274 TIPYSF
+274 
-280 VTATDRLKGDETIL
+280 
-294 TDYAAQ
+294 
-300 RMKAHVGDSV
+300 
-310 TMEYY
+310 
-315 VSQGG
+315 
-320 LKKLLT
+320 
-326 RSHRFR
+326 
-332 VRSIVPISEFQKQ
+332 
-345 ADMITADFPGLS
+345 MITADFPGLS

-381 DYWAEY
+381 DYWTAY

-407 YGVATRVM
+407 YGVATKVM

-490 GFSRRQVFRRLF
+490 GFSKRQVFRRLF

-575 QKLKGESQR
+575 QRSKGERQKA
-584 SKVKGQR
+584 KVKRQR
-591 SKVEGQS
+591 AKGNLQ
-598 RDLKLSIINYKL
+598 LSTFSFQL
-610 SIIKYFRHQHR
+610 STFKYFRHQHR

-714 GMSLEDMKA
+714 GMSLEDMKS
-723 FGIDISEVEGVK
+723 FGINISEVEGVK
-735 YKVDSVKWNCKADE
+735 YKVDSVKWNCEADE
-749 LANKEESKCIIPI
+749 LANKEESKCTIPI
-762 AVDSEALL
+762 AVDSDALL

-776 VGDTLIYHASDG
+776 VGDTLTYHASDG

-827 VLVKEEGQRS
+827 VLVKEDGQKS

-908 IRKNLVARSED
+908 IRKNLVARSEE

>member
-1 MKKSRSYYKKFYR
+1 MKRSRSYYKKFYR

-99 TDNDSLNYDEAA
+99 TDNDSLNYDEAT

-122 PSPLTSNPFTLT
+122 PSPLTP
-134 HNPSNPIVLHLPSNN
+134 NPIILHLPSNN
-149 LVGSGSLFISQSH
+149 LVGSSSLFISQSH

-212 VILSPNNITSDT
+212 VILSPNNITSDA
-224 FHGVWQPEDSGLQH
+224 FHSIWRPHDSGLQH
-238 NNDSIIGIDRVFLPQ
+238 INDSIIGIDRVFLPH
-253 SVVATLNPST
+253 SVVETLNPST

-300 RMKAHVGDSV
+300 RMNAHVGDSV

-332 VRSIVPISEFQKQ
+332 VSGIVPISEFKKQ

-381 DYWAEY
+381 DYWTAY

-407 YGVATRVM
+407 YGVATKVM

-445 NGTDF
+445 NGIDF

-490 GFSRRQVFRRLF
+490 GFSKRQVFRRLF
-502 LEAVPVVLVSA
+502 SEAVPVVLVSA

-541 DGFAIHA
+541 DGFVIHA
-548 NTTTVVLSFILSVIL
+548 NIMTVVLSFILSVIL
-563 AFVVLALTVRGG
+563 AFVVLALTVRGS
-575 QKLKGESQR
+575 QKSKGERQKA
-584 SKVKGQR
+584 KVKRQR
-591 SKVEGQS
+591 AKGNLQ
-598 RDLKLSIINYKL
+598 LSTSSFQL
-610 SIIKYFRHQHR
+610 STFKYFRHQHR

-672 AGRHHLHLDNLPSNL
+672 AGRHHLHLDNLPSDL

-714 GMSLEDMKA
+714 GMSLEDMKS
-723 FGIDISEVEGVK
+723 FGINISEVEGVK

-803 FHGNAIMPIDCFR
+803 FHGNAIMPLDCFR

-827 VLVKEEGQRS
+827 VLVKEEGQKS

-843 PSPLTPNPSTL
+843 PNTQHPSPNTL

-908 IRKNLVARSED
+908 IRKNLVARSEE

-934 CMFRCEQLIVPLLA
+934 RMFRCEQLIVPLLA
-948 IITGAGVCL
+948 ILTGAGVCL

>member
-1 MKKSRSYYKKFYR
+1 MKRSRSYYKKFYR

-51 SETIIQTGTGFLSD
+51 SETLIQTGTGFLSD

-99 TDNDSLNYDEAA
+99 TDNDSLNYDEAT

-122 PSPLTSNPFTLT
+122 PSPLTP
-134 HNPSNPIVLHLPSNN
+134 NPIILHLPSNN
-149 LVGSGSLFISQSH
+149 LVGSSSLFISQSH

-212 VILSPNNITSDT
+212 VILSPNNITSDA
-224 FHGVWQPEDSGLQH
+224 FHSIWRPHDSGLQRI
-238 NNDSIIGIDRVFLPQ
+238 NDSIIGIDRVFLPH
-253 SVVATLNPST
+253 SVVETLNPST

-294 TDYAAQ
+294 TDYAAR
-300 RMKAHVGDSV
+300 RMNAHVGDSV

-326 RSHRFR
+326 CNHRFR
-332 VRSIVPISEFQKQ
+332 VSHIVPINVFQKQ

-381 DYWAEY
+381 DYWTAY

-407 YGVATRVM
+407 YGVATKVM
-415 CDTARMKLLTPQ
+415 GDTARMKQLTPQ
-427 SFGIAVVHPRIA
+427 SFGIAVVHPRVA

-456 LGFFIIIAAILLMQN
+456 LGFFIIVAAILLMQN

-490 GFSRRQVFRRLF
+490 GFSKRQVFRRLF
-502 LEAVPVVLVSA
+502 SEAVPVVLVSA
-513 PIGVLLG
+513 PMGVLLG
-520 YAYAAVILQLLAGP
+520 YAYAAVILLLLAGP

-541 DGFAIHA
+541 DGFALHA
-548 NTTTVVLSFILSVIL
+548 NIMTVVLSFVLSVIL
-563 AFVVLALTVRGG
+563 ALVVLALTVRGS
-575 QKLKGESQR
+575 QMSKGERQ
-584 SKVKGQR
+584 KAKAEGQR
-591 SKVEGQS
+591 SKGNLQ
-598 RDLKLSIINYKL
+598 LSAFSFQL
-610 SIIKYFRHQHR
+610 STFKYYRRQHR

-665 QYDLNTA
+665 QYDLNTT
-672 AGRHHLHLDNLPSNL
+672 AGRHHLHLDDLPSNL

-704 LNHVENPSVF
+704 LNRVATPSVL
-714 GMSLEDMKA
+714 GMSSEEMQS

-735 YKVDSVKWNCKADE
+735 YKVDSVKWNCEADE

-776 VGDTLIYHASDG
+776 VGDTLSYHASDG

-837 KVEGSN
+837 KVEGQRSKVEGSKLSTLNTN
-843 PSPLTPNPSTL
+843 PSPL
-854 TSTLTTSLSDYGF
+854 TSTLTTALSDYGF

-890 LSLGLLGL
+890 LSLGVLGL
-898 MLGLVSLLIV
+898 LLGLVSLIIV
-908 IRKNLVARSED
+908 IRKNLVARSEE
-919 IRLYHALGFPTATIV
+919 IRLYHALGFSTATIV
-934 CMFRCEQLIVPLLA
+934 RMFRCEQLIVPLLA
-948 IITGAGVCL
+948 ILTGAVACL

-967 FSLSTFLLCLLP
+967 FSLSTFLLWLLP

>member
-1 MKKSRSYYKKFYR
+1 MKRSRSYYKKFYR

-77 GYLLSEG
+77 GYMLSEG

-99 TDNDSLNYDEAA
+99 TDNDSLNYDEAT

-122 PSPLTSNPFTLT
+122 PSSLTP
-134 HNPSNPIVLHLPSNN
+134 NPIVLHLPSNN

-224 FHGVWQPEDSGLQH
+224 FYGVWRPEDSGLQH
-238 NNDSIIGIDRVFLPQ
+238 NSDSIIGIDRVFLPH
-253 SVVATLNPST
+253 SVVETFNPST

-294 TDYAAQ
+294 TDYTAQ
-300 RMKAHVGDSV
+300 RMNAHVGDSV

-332 VRSIVPISEFQKQ
+332 VSGIVPISEFKKQ

-381 DYWAEY
+381 DYWTAY

-407 YGVATRVM
+407 YGVATKVM

-490 GFSRRQVFRRLF
+490 GFSKRQVFRRLF

-575 QKLKGESQR
+575 QRSKGERQKA
-584 SKVKGQR
+584 KVKRQR
-591 SKVEGQS
+591 AKGNLQ
-598 RDLKLSIINYKL
+598 LSTFSFQL
-610 SIIKYFRHQHR
+610 STFKYFRHQHR

-714 GMSLEDMKA
+714 GMSLEDMKS
-723 FGIDISEVEGVK
+723 FGINISEVEGVK
-735 YKVDSVKWNCKADE
+735 YKVDSVKWNCEADE
-749 LANKEESKCIIPI
+749 LANKEESKCTIPI
-762 AVDSEALL
+762 AVDSDALL

-776 VGDTLIYHASDG
+776 VGDTLTYHASDG

-827 VLVKEEGQRS
+827 VLVKEDGQKS

-908 IRKNLVARSED
+908 IRKNLVARSEE

>member
-65 SILNNEILSDAK
+65 SIFNNEILSDAK

-99 TDNDSLNYDEAA
+99 TDNDSLNYDEAT

-122 PSPLTSNPFTLT
+122 PSPLTP
-134 HNPSNPIVLHLPSNN
+134 NPIILHLPSNN
-149 LVGSGSLFISQSH
+149 LVGSSSLFISQSH

-212 VILSPNNITSDT
+212 VILSPNNITSDA
-224 FHGVWQPEDSGLQH
+224 FHSIWRPHDSGLQPI
-238 NNDSIIGIDRVFLPQ
+238 NDSIIGIDRVFLPH
-253 SVVATLNPST
+253 SVVETLNPST

-300 RMKAHVGDSV
+300 RMNAHVGDSV

-332 VRSIVPISEFQKQ
+332 VSGIVPISEFKKQ

-381 DYWAEY
+381 GYWTAY

-427 SFGIAVVHPRIA
+427 SFGIAVVHPRVA
-439 ALDAAQ
+439 AFDAAQ

-513 PIGVLLG
+513 PMGVLLG

-548 NTTTVVLSFILSVIL
+548 NIMTVVLSFILSVIL
-563 AFVVLALTVRGG
+563 AFVVLALTIRGS
-575 QKLKGESQR
+575 QKSKGERQKA
-584 SKVKGQR
+584 KVKGQR

-598 RDLKLSIINYKL
+598 RDFKLSIIDYQL

-672 AGRHHLHLDNLPSNL
+672 AGRHHLHLDNLSSDL

-714 GMSLEDMKA
+714 GMSLEDMKS
-723 FGIDISEVEGVK
+723 FGINISEVEGVK
-735 YKVDSVKWNCKADE
+735 YKVDSVKWNCEADE
-749 LANKEESKCIIPI
+749 LANKEESKCTIPI

-827 VLVKEEGQRS
+827 VLVKEEGQKS
-837 KVEGSN
+837 KVEGST
-843 PSPLTPNPSTL
+843 PSPLNTKLSTL

-908 IRKNLVARSED
+908 IRKNLVARSEE

-934 CMFRCEQLIVPLLA
+934 RMFRCEQLIVPLLA

>member
-1 MKKSRSYYKKFYR
+1 M
-14 LVAVAIAVMTAVLTG
+14 
-29 SLVLGDSVRGSLMER
+29 
-44 VSERLGN
+44 
-51 SETIIQTGTGFLSD
+51 
-65 SILNNEILSDAK
+65 
-77 GYLLSEG
+77 
-84 FISSEGKMIPVMVWG
+84 
-99 TDNDSLNYDEAA
+99 
-111 LNPQLSTLISN
+111 
-122 PSPLTSNPFTLT
+122 
-134 HNPSNPIVLHLPSNN
+134 
-149 LVGSGSLFISQSH
+149 
-162 ATQLRLTVKGIKS
+162 RLTVKGIKS

-224 FHGVWQPEDSGLQH
+224 FYGVWRPEDSGLQF
-238 NNDSIIGIDRVFLPQ
+238 NSDSIVGIDRVFLPH
-253 SVVATLNPST
+253 SVVETLNPST

-300 RMKAHVGDSV
+300 RMNAHVGDSV

-332 VRSIVPISEFQKQ
+332 VSGIVPISEFKKQ

-368 LPIDMSRITKADE
+368 LPIDMSLITKADE
-381 DYWAEY
+381 DYWTAY

-407 YGVATRVM
+407 YGVATKVM

-439 ALDAAQ
+439 AFDAAQ

-456 LGFFIIIAAILLMQN
+456 LGFFIIVAAILLMQN

-490 GFSRRQVFRRLF
+490 GFSKRQVFRRLF
-502 LEAVPVVLVSA
+502 SEAVPVVLVSA

-575 QKLKGESQR
+575 QRSKGERQKA
-584 SKVKGQR
+584 KVKRQR
-591 SKVEGQS
+591 AKGNLQ
-598 RDLKLSIINYKL
+598 LSTFSFQL
-610 SIIKYFRHQHR
+610 STFKYFRHQHR

-704 LNHVENPSVF
+704 LNHVEKPSVF

-723 FGIDISEVEGVK
+723 FGINISEVEGVK
-735 YKVDSVKWNCKADE
+735 YKVDSVKWNCEADE
-749 LANKEESKCIIPI
+749 LANKEESKCTIPI
-762 AVDSEALL
+762 AVDSDALL

-776 VGDTLIYHASDG
+776 VGDTLTYHASDG

-827 VLVKEEGQRS
+827 VLVKEDGQKS

-908 IRKNLVARSED
+908 IRKNLVARSEE

>member
-1 MKKSRSYYKKFYR
+1 MKRSRSYYKKFYR

-99 TDNDSLNYDEAA
+99 TDNDSLNYDEAT

-122 PSPLTSNPFTLT
+122 PSPLTP
-134 HNPSNPIVLHLPSNN
+134 NPIILHLPSNN
-149 LVGSGSLFISQSH
+149 LVGSSSLFISQSH

-224 FHGVWQPEDSGLQH
+224 FYGVWRPEDSGLQF
-238 NNDSIIGIDRVFLPQ
+238 NSDSIVGIDRVFLPH
-253 SVVATLNPST
+253 SVVETLNPST

-300 RMKAHVGDSV
+300 RMNAHVGDSV

-332 VRSIVPISEFQKQ
+332 VSGIVPISEFKKQ

-381 DYWAEY
+381 DYWTAY
-387 RQTPKA
+387 RQTPMA

-407 YGVATRVM
+407 YGVATKVM

-439 ALDAAQ
+439 SFDAAQ

-456 LGFFIIIAAILLMQN
+456 LGFFIIVAAILLMQN

-479 RRPEI
+479 RRLEI

-490 GFSRRQVFRRLF
+490 GFSKRQVFRRLF
-502 LEAVPVVLVSA
+502 SEAVPVVLVSA

-548 NTTTVVLSFILSVIL
+548 NIMTVVLSFILSVIL
-563 AFVVLALTVRGG
+563 AFVVLALTVRGS
-575 QKLKGESQR
+575 QKSKGERQKA
-584 SKVKGQR
+584 KVKRQR
-591 SKVEGQS
+591 AKGNLQ
-598 RDLKLSIINYKL
+598 LSTFSFQL
-610 SIIKYFRHQHR
+610 STFKYFRHQHR

-672 AGRHHLHLDNLPSNL
+672 AGRHHLHLDNLPSDL

-714 GMSLEDMKA
+714 GMSLEDMKS

-762 AVDSEALL
+762 VVDSEALL

-827 VLVKEEGQRS
+827 VLVKVEGQKSKGESQRA
-837 KVEGSN
+837 KVESSN
-843 PSPLTPNPSTL
+843 PSPLNTKLSTL
-854 TSTLTTSLSDYGF
+854 SSTLTTSLSDYGF

-908 IRKNLVARSED
+908 IRKNLVARSEE

>member
-99 TDNDSLNYDEAA
+99 TDNDSLNYDEAT

-122 PSPLTSNPFTLT
+122 PSSLT
-134 HNPSNPIVLHLPSNN
+134 SNPIVLHLPSNN

-224 FHGVWQPEDSGLQH
+224 FYGVWRPEDSGLQF
-238 NNDSIIGIDRVFLPQ
+238 NSDSIVGIDRVFLPH
-253 SVVATLNPST
+253 SVVETLNPST

-300 RMKAHVGDSV
+300 RMNAHVGDSV

-332 VRSIVPISEFQKQ
+332 VSGIVPISEFKKQ

-381 DYWAEY
+381 DYWIAY

-407 YGVATRVM
+407 YGVATKVM

-439 ALDAAQ
+439 AFDAAQ

-456 LGFFIIIAAILLMQN
+456 LGFFIIVAAILLMQN

-490 GFSRRQVFRRLF
+490 GFSKRQVFRRLF

-548 NTTTVVLSFILSVIL
+548 NIMTVVLSFILSVIL
-563 AFVVLALTVRGG
+563 AFVVLALTVRGS
-575 QKLKGESQR
+575 QKSKGERQKA
-584 SKVKGQR
+584 KVKRQR
-591 SKVEGQS
+591 AKGNLQ
-598 RDLKLSIINYKL
+598 LSTFSFQL
-610 SIIKYFRHQHR
+610 STFKYFRHQHR

-704 LNHVENPSVF
+704 LNHVEKPSVF

-723 FGIDISEVEGVK
+723 FGINISEVEGVK
-735 YKVDSVKWNCKADE
+735 YKVDSVKLNCEADE
-749 LANKEESKCIIPI
+749 LANKEESKCTIPI
-762 AVDSEALL
+762 AVDSDALL

-776 VGDTLIYHASDG
+776 VGDTLTYHASDG

-827 VLVKEEGQRS
+827 VLVKVEGQRS
-837 KVEGSN
+837 KGESQRSKVESSN
-843 PSPLTPNPSTL
+843 PSPLNTKLSTL
-854 TSTLTTSLSDYGF
+854 NSTLTTSLSDYGF

-908 IRKNLVARSED
+908 IRKNLVARSEE

>member
-1 MKKSRSYYKKFYR
+1 MSNSKLDLRPLTLDLSLLTLDIKMKKSRSYYIRFYR

-29 SLVLGDSVRGSLMER
+29 SLVLGNSVRGSLMER

-99 TDNDSLNYDEAA
+99 TDNDSLNYDEAT
-111 LNPQLSTLISN
+111 LNPQLSTLLSN
-122 PSPLTSNPFTLT
+122 SPLPLSRRIEGVSLP
-134 HNPSNPIVLHLPSNN
+134 PIVLHLPSNN

-224 FHGVWQPEDSGLQH
+224 FHGVWRPEYSGLQ
-238 NNDSIIGIDRVFLPQ
+238 NNSDSIIGIDRVFLPQ
-253 SVVATLNPST
+253 SVVETLNPST

-294 TDYAAQ
+294 TDYAAR
-300 RMKAHVGDSV
+300 RMNAHVGDSV

-332 VRSIVPISEFQKQ
+332 VSRIVPISEFQKQ
-345 ADMITADFPGLS
+345 ADVITADFPGLS

-381 DYWAEY
+381 NYWAEY

-415 CDTARMKLLTPQ
+415 CDTARMKQLTPQ

-456 LGFFIIIAAILLMQN
+456 LGFFIIIAATLLMQN

-490 GFSRRQVFRRLF
+490 GFSKRQ
-502 LEAVPVVLVSA
+502 E
-513 PIGVLLG
+513 IGR
-520 YAYAAVILQLLAGP
+520 A
-534 WSGVVHT
+534 
-541 DGFAIHA
+541 
-548 NTTTVVLSFILSVIL
+548 
-563 AFVVLALTVRGG
+563 
-575 QKLKGESQR
+575 
-584 SKVKGQR
+584 
-591 SKVEGQS
+591 
-598 RDLKLSIINYKL
+598 
-610 SIIKYFRHQHR
+610 
-621 LSFIT
+621 
-626 LALGVLTVF
+626 
-635 AVGVNRPDFSH
+635 
-646 SSESATGGYQYYGE
+646 
-660 SRIPL
+660 
-665 QYDLNTA
+665 
-672 AGRHHLHLDNLPSNL
+672 
-687 RFLQLPKH
+687 
-695 TEDEASCMN
+695 
-704 LNHVENPSVF
+704 HV
-714 GMSLEDMKA
+714 
-723 FGIDISEVEGVK
+723 
-735 YKVDSVKWNCKADE
+735 
-749 LANKEESKCIIPI
+749 
-762 AVDSEALL
+762 
-770 WSMMKK
+770 
-776 VGDTLIYHASDG
+776 
-788 RKVNVV
+788 
-794 IAAEYPTGI
+794 
-803 FHGNAIMPIDCFR
+803 
-816 QLWPDEMGSRV
+816 
-827 VLVKEEGQRS
+827 
-837 KVEGSN
+837 
-843 PSPLTPNPSTL
+843 
-854 TSTLTTSLSDYGF
+854 
-867 TLIPSVERL
+867 
-876 LHFFEVTDTYLRIF
+876 
-890 LSLGLLGL
+890 
-898 MLGLVSLLIV
+898 
-908 IRKNLVARSED
+908 
-919 IRLYHALGFPTATIV
+919 
-934 CMFRCEQLIVPLLA
+934 
-948 IITGAGVCL
+948 
-957 LISVLLPTFS
+957 
-967 FSLSTFLLCLLP
+967 
-979 IIVFTCIIIY
+979 
-989 ISITTKTIRQCET
+989 
-1002 C
+1002 

>member
-1 MKKSRSYYKKFYR
+1 MKRSRSYYKKFYR

-99 TDNDSLNYDEAA
+99 TDNDSLNYDEAT
-111 LNPQLSTLISN
+111 LNSQLSTLISN
-122 PSPLTSNPFTLT
+122 PSPLTP
-134 HNPSNPIVLHLPSNN
+134 NPIILHLPSNN
-149 LVGSGSLFISQSH
+149 LVGSSSLFISQSH

-224 FHGVWQPEDSGLQH
+224 FYGVWRPEDSGLQF
-238 NNDSIIGIDRVFLPQ
+238 NSDSIVGIDRVFLPH
-253 SVVATLNPST
+253 SVVETLNPST

-300 RMKAHVGDSV
+300 RMNAHVGDSV

-332 VRSIVPISEFQKQ
+332 VSRIVPINEFQKQ

-381 DYWAEY
+381 DYWTAY

-407 YGVATRVM
+407 YGVATKVM

-439 ALDAAQ
+439 AFDAAQ

-456 LGFFIIIAAILLMQN
+456 LGFFIIVAAILLMQN

-479 RRPEI
+479 RRLEI

-490 GFSRRQVFRRLF
+490 GFSKRQVFRRLF
-502 LEAVPVVLVSA
+502 SEAVPVVLVSA

-548 NTTTVVLSFILSVIL
+548 NIMTVVLSFILSVIL
-563 AFVVLALTVRGG
+563 AFVVLALTVRGS
-575 QKLKGESQR
+575 QKSKGERQKA
-584 SKVKGQR
+584 KVKRQR
-591 SKVEGQS
+591 VNGNLQ
-598 RDLKLSIINYKL
+598 LSTF
-610 SIIKYFRHQHR
+610 KYFRHQHR

-704 LNHVENPSVF
+704 LNHVEKPSVF
-714 GMSLEDMKA
+714 GMSLEDMKS
-723 FGIDISEVEGVK
+723 FGINISEVEGVK

-827 VLVKEEGQRS
+827 VLVKEEGQKS

-843 PSPLTPNPSTL
+843 PNTQHPSPNTL

-908 IRKNLVARSED
+908 IRKNLVARSEE

>member
-1 MKKSRSYYKKFYR
+1 MKRSRSYYKKFYR

-99 TDNDSLNYDEAA
+99 TDNDSLNYDEAT
-111 LNPQLSTLISN
+111 LNPQLSSLISN
-122 PSPLTSNPFTLT
+122 PSSLTP
-134 HNPSNPIVLHLPSNN
+134 NPIILHLPSNN

-212 VILSPNNITSDT
+212 VILSPNNITSDA
-224 FHGVWQPEDSGLQH
+224 FHSIWRPHDSGLQPI
-238 NNDSIIGIDRVFLPQ
+238 NDSIIGIDRVFLPH
-253 SVVATLNPST
+253 SVVETLNPST
-263 RYLAYFVNSLG
+263 RYLAYFVNSFG

-294 TDYAAQ
+294 TDYAAR
-300 RMKAHVGDSV
+300 RMNAHVGDSV

-332 VRSIVPISEFQKQ
+332 VSRIVPINEFQKQ

-381 DYWAEY
+381 DYWTAY

-407 YGVATRVM
+407 YGVATKVM
-415 CDTARMKLLTPQ
+415 CDTARMKQLTPQ
-427 SFGIAVVHPRIA
+427 SFGIAVVHPRVA

-490 GFSRRQVFRRLF
+490 GFSKRQVFRRLF
-502 LEAVPVVLVSA
+502 SEAVPVVLVSA

-541 DGFAIHA
+541 DGFALHA
-548 NTTTVVLSFILSVIL
+548 NIMTVVLSFVLSVIL
-563 AFVVLALTVRGG
+563 AFVVLALTVRGS
-575 QKLKGESQR
+575 QKSKGERQKA
-584 SKVKGQR
+584 KVKGQR

-598 RDLKLSIINYKL
+598 RDFKLSIIDYQL

-672 AGRHHLHLDNLPSNL
+672 AGRHHLHLDNLPSDL

-723 FGIDISEVEGVK
+723 FGINISEVEGVK

-827 VLVKEEGQRS
+827 VLVKVEGQKSKGESQRS
-837 KVEGSN
+837 KVESSN
-843 PSPLTPNPSTL
+843 PSPLNTKLSTL
-854 TSTLTTSLSDYGF
+854 SSTLTTSLSDYGF

-908 IRKNLVARSED
+908 IRKNLVARSEE

-934 CMFRCEQLIVPLLA
+934 RMFRCEQLIVPLLA
-948 IITGAGVCL
+948 ILTGAGVCL

>member
-1 MKKSRSYYKKFYR
+1 MNRSRSYYKKFYR

-44 VSERLGN
+44 VNERLGN
-51 SETIIQTGTGFLSD
+51 SETLIQTGTGFLSD
-65 SILNNEILSDAK
+65 SILNNEVLSDAK
-77 GYLLSEG
+77 GYLLAEG
-84 FISSEGKMIPVMVWG
+84 FISSDGKMIPVIVWG
-99 TDNDSLNYDEAA
+99 TDNDSMKQDEALLNDA
-111 LNPQLSTLISN
+111 LSSQHSTPN
-122 PSPLTSNPFTLT
+122 TQYPS
-134 HNPSNPIVLHLPSNN
+134 PIVLHLPSNN
-149 LVGSGSLFISQSH
+149 LVGSGSLFISQSYS
-162 ATQLRLTVKGIKS
+162 TQLRLTIKGIKS
-175 AQDGGNILLHNE
+175 AQDGGNLLLHNE

-199 QLAEALGVKGKVN
+199 QLAEALGVKGKIN
-212 VILSPNNITSDT
+212 VILSPNNITSDA
-224 FHGVWQPEDSGLQH
+224 FQSIWRPEDSGLQY
-238 NNDSIIGIDRVFLPQ
+238 NDSIIGIDRVFLPQ
-253 SVVATLNPST
+253 SVVETLKPST

-274 TIPYSF
+274 TMPYSF
-280 VTATDRLKGDETIL
+280 VTATDKLKADETIL
-294 TDYAAQ
+294 TDYAAR
-300 RMKAHVGDSV
+300 RMNAHVGDSV
-310 TMEYY
+310 MMEYY

-332 VRSIVPISEFQKQ
+332 VSGIVPISEFQKQ
-345 ADMITADFPGLS
+345 ADLISADFPGLS

-381 DYWAEY
+381 DYWATY

-393 LVSLDAV
+393 MVSLDAV

-407 YGVATRVM
+407 YGVATKVM

-427 SFGIAVVHPRIA
+427 SFGIAVVHPRMA

-456 LGFFIIIAAILLMQN
+456 LGFFIIVAAILLMQN

-484 QLLNAL
+484 QLLSAL
-490 GFSRRQVFRRLF
+490 GFSKRQVFRRLF
-502 LEAVPVVLVSA
+502 SEALPVVLISA

-548 NTTTVVLSFILSVIL
+548 NIMTVILSFILSVIL
-563 AFVVLALTVRGG
+563 AIVVLALTIKGC
-575 QKLKGESQR
+575 QKSKVESQR
-584 SKVKGQR
+584 STLFAKAHQAKASQ
-591 SKVEGQS
+591 
-598 RDLKLSIINYKL
+598 LSIFNFQL
-610 SIIKYFRHQHR
+610 STFKYYRHQHR

-635 AVGVNRPDFSH
+635 AVGVNRPDLSH
-646 SSESATGGYQYYGE
+646 SSEAATGGYQYYGE

-665 QYDLNTA
+665 QYDLNTV
-672 AGRHHLHLDNLPSNL
+672 AGRHHLHLDDLPSDF

-704 LNHVENPSVF
+704 LNHVETPSVL
-714 GMSLEDMKA
+714 GMYPEDMKS
-723 FGIDISEVEGVK
+723 FGIEINFSTLP
-735 YKVDSVKWNCKADE
+735 SNP
-749 LANKEESKCIIPI
+749 SSIPI

-776 VGDTLIYHASDG
+776 VGDTLTYHASDG

-827 VLVKEEGQRS
+827 VLMKIENGEMKSESGKEQFT
-837 KVEGSN
+837 
-843 PSPLTPNPSTL
+843 TPN
-854 TSTLTTSLSDYGF
+854 TLTTSLSDYGF

-890 LSLGLLGL
+890 LSLGVLGL
-898 MLGLVSLLIV
+898 LLGLVSLLIV
-908 IRKNLVARSED
+908 IRKNLVARHEE

-934 CMFRCEQLIVPLLA
+934 RMFRREQLFVPLFA
-948 IITGAGVCL
+948 IFTGAVACL

-979 IIVFTCIIIY
+979 IVVFTCIIIY
-989 ISITTKTIRQCET
+989 ISITPKTIRQCET